1 MEAHIMPVVKLL
13 PANAGDAKDTGY
25 LLLLTSKLSN
35 KLMPNPPR
43 KHSQIP
49 YPKSSTVESLWC
61 KV

>member
-1 MEAHIMPVVKLL
+1 MPVVKLL
-13 PANAGDAKDTGY
+13 PANAGDAKDADY

>member
-1 MEAHIMPVVKLL
+1 MPVVKLL
-13 PANAGDAKDTGY
+13 PANAGDAKDADY

-43 KHSQIP
+43 KYSQIP